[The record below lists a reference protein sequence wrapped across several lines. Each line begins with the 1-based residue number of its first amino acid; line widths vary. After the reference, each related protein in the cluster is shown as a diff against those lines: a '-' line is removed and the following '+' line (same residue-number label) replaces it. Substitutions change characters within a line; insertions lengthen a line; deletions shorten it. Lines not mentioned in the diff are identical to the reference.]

1 MVSPSFSLG
10 LTNLWKGFLQN
21 DNHIKG
27 FYKFTLTTNFKKM
40 DILEE
45 LNKIEEKYA
54 ESIEESRNEAV
65 GEIAELHQQVAEETP
80 DEVDRF
86 IIMSADVLGAIYLP
100 HLFWY
105 KLGEYYD
112 GNQDSRMFLQE
123 LIKIFTESNFEEEEQ
138 RRIKSLLIA
147 YMAKEKEFELDKIR
161 TIIVDKAHYAVKD
174 YFYKLFQFVEKNK
187 KATEMYCE
195 KFALLKDYQPNFELL
210 AMPVTKLKE
219 ML

>member
-1 MVSPSFSLG
+1 
-10 LTNLWKGFLQN
+10 
-21 DNHIKG
+21 
-27 FYKFTLTTNFKKM
+27 M
-40 DILEE
+40 DILEK
-45 LNKIEEKYA
+45 LNEIEEKYA
-54 ESIEESRNEAV
+54 ESIDESREEAIA
-65 GEIAELHQQVAEETP
+65 EIATFHQEVVESDPEEA
-80 DEVDRF
+80 DKF
-86 IIMSADVLGAIYLP
+86 IIMSADVLGGVYLP

-112 GNQDSRMFLQE
+112 GNEDARIFLQE
-123 LIKIFTESNFEEEEQ
+123 LIKIFTESNFEEDEQ
-138 RRIKSLLIA
+138 KRIKSLLIA

-161 TIIVDKAHYAVKD
+161 TIIVDKAHYTVKD

-210 AMPVTKLKE
+210 GLPVTKLKE